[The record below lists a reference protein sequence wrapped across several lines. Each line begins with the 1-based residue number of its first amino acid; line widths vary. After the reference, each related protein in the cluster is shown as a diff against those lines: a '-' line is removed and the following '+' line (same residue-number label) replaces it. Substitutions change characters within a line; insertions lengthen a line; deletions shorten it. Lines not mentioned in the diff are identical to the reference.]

1 MFRNINRHFSE
12 EAFLHATFGEFIK
25 CWGSGAKSR
34 LSIESVNGNAF
45 VNFSAYLGHPGDAH
59 FVSKKET
66 KDNVNANP
74 KSKSRGKSKRKT
86 ERDNQ
91 RAARFQKKKREEGER
106 AAESAAATSSPAH
119 LAMAPSTS
127 PPPPDFAFS
136 EPIPQSTSELSMIS
150 SEGSFNVNMNVDGN
164 ATIASHTSTQP
175 CKEIL
180 STGLEAVEEHSPL
193 AVKPVENK
201 DMQASYPVECN
212 VKRDGNA
219 TTDSHTTTQAYEET
233 SSPGPEAAK
242 EDYPIS
248 RATERA
254 AEQAQQYNDGIKQL
268 MNFLSKQ

>member
-34 LSIESVNGNAF
+34 LFIESVNGNAF

-91 RAARFQKKKREEGER
+91 RAARFQEKKREEGER
-106 AAESAAATSSPAH
+106 AAESAAATSSPVH
-119 LAMAPSTS
+119 LATAPSTS

-164 ATIASHTSTQP
+164 ATIATSHTTNQP

-180 STGLEAVEEHSPL
+180 SSGLEAVKPLEE
-193 AVKPVENK
+193 K
-201 DMQASYPVECN
+201 DMQYPVECN
-212 VKRDGNA
+212 VNLDGNA
-219 TTDSHTTTQAYEET
+219 TTDSHATTQAYEET
-233 SSPGPEAAK
+233 SSPEPEAAK
-242 EDYPIS
+242 EDSPTSPTTSELI
-248 RATERA
+248 
-254 AEQAQQYNDGIKQL
+254 GQL
-268 MNFLSKQ
+268 KYLLRDRP